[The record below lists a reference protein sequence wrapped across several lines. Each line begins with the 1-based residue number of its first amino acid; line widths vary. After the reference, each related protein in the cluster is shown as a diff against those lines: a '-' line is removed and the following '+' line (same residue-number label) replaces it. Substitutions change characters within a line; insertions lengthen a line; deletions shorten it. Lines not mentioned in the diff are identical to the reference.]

1 MGRPK
6 SRIGRL
12 HKNYEKKRQALKKN
26 PTGRPR
32 KFRAKKVVGIV
43 IVLHVVV
50 TGVNIPIFLL
60 TFNFFH

>member
-1 MGRPK
+1 MGHPK

-32 KFRAKKVVGIV
+32 KFRAKKVVC

-50 TGVNIPIFLL
+50 TGVNIPIL
-60 TFNFFH
+60 